1 MNNEKPK
8 PQFVI
13 DKSNSQKLS
22 EALRFFPSELRQ
34 VLLRI
39 PRDSQSKLIEI
50 RMRTNQPLELNF
62 GATDSFI
69 SSKGDLA
76 NKIEEALVINNDL
89 LRKTLNAFTTGSFYA
104 LEEELNQGY
113 LALPGGHR
121 VGITGQVFYNGESI
135 RIIRNISS
143 INFRIA
149 RSIIG
154 IARPLLPFLWKEGR
168 FLKTL
173 IIGAPATGKTTLLR
187 EIIREISTG
196 APSLGIPGIHVGLV
210 DERSEIAGS
219 YQGIPQLDVG
229 PRTDVL
235 DNCSKRDGVYL
246 LLRAMNPHL
255 IATDEVGR
263 EDDFRVIEDI
273 LNAGVSFLATAHARN
288 LTEAI
293 LRPGLKKVL
302 QEGAVERLVFV
313 TNRLG
318 IGTVESIK
326 SGING
331 PELLTNR
338 LTGVNGCPK

>member
-1 MNNEKPK
+1 MNQEELERQLFN
-8 PQFVI
+8 
-13 DKSNSQKLS
+13 DKSNSQKISEGLS
-22 EALRFFPSELRQ
+22 FFPTELRQ
-34 VLLRI
+34 VLKKI
-39 PRDSQSKLIEI
+39 PLDLQIKLIEI

-62 GATDSFI
+62 GGTDSFLTAKG
-69 SSKGDLA
+69 SLTQDSK
-76 NKIEEALVINNDL
+76 EALIINTDA

-121 VGITGQVFYNGESI
+121 VGITGQVIYNGEAI
-135 RIIRNISS
+135 RVIRNISS

-149 RSIIG
+149 RSIKG
-154 IARPLLPFLWKEGR
+154 IARPLLPFLWKGGR

-187 EIIREISTG
+187 EVIREISTG
-196 APSLGIPGIHVGLV
+196 VPSLGIPGIHVGLV

-235 DNCSKRDGVYL
+235 DGSSKRDGVYL

-273 LNAGVSFLATAHARN
+273 INAGISFLATAHARN

-293 LRPGLKKVL
+293 LRPGLKRVL
-302 QEGAVERLVFV
+302 QEGAVERLVTV
-313 TNRLG
+313 SNRLG
-318 IGTVESIK
+318 IGTVESVK
-326 SGING
+326 SGVSG
-331 PELLTNR
+331 PELLTNG
-338 LTGVNGCPK
+338 LTGAN

>member
-1 MNNEKPK
+1 MNNQTQLQNEKL
-8 PQFVI
+8 
-13 DKSNSQKLS
+13 KSEKSS
-22 EALRFFPSELRQ
+22 EAIRFFPSELRQ
-34 VLLRI
+34 VLLKI
-39 PRDSQSKLIEI
+39 PVDLQAKLIEVRVRI
-50 RMRTNQPLELNF
+50 NQPLELNF
-62 GATDSFI
+62 GMSDSLI
-69 SSKGDLA
+69 TAKGDMTDDP
-76 NKIEEALVINNDL
+76 KTALIIDAEL

-121 VGITGQVFYNGESI
+121 VGITGQVFYNGGSI
-135 RIIRNISS
+135 RVIRNISS

-149 RSIIG
+149 HSITG
-154 IARPLLPFLWKEGR
+154 IARPIIPFLWREGR

-187 EIIREISTG
+187 EVIREISSG
-196 APSLGIPGIHVGLV
+196 IPALGIPGIHVGVV

-235 DNCSKRDGVYL
+235 DGCSKRDGVYL
-246 LLRAMNPHL
+246 LLRSMNPDL

-263 EDDFRVIEDI
+263 EEDFRVIEDI
-273 LNAGVSFLATAHARN
+273 INAGVSFIATAHARN

-302 QEGAVERLVFV
+302 QEGAVERLIMVS
-313 TNRLG
+313 NRLG

-326 SGING
+326 SGVSG
-331 PELLTNR
+331 PELLTNG
-338 LTGVNGCPK
+338 LTGG

>member
-1 MNNEKPK
+1 MNQEKIE
-8 PQFVI
+8 PQLLN
-13 DKSNSQKLS
+13 DQSNSLKLS
-22 EALRFFPSELRQ
+22 EALSFFPTELRQ
-34 VLLRI
+34 VFLKI
-39 PRDSQSKLIEI
+39 PQDWQLKLIEI
-50 RMRTNQPLELNF
+50 RMRINQPLELNC

-69 SSKGDLA
+69 TSKGNLTQDF
-76 NKIEEALVINNDL
+76 KEAMLINADAF
-89 LRKTLNAFTTGSFYA
+89 RKTLNAFTTGSFYA
-104 LEEELNQGY
+104 LEEEINQGY

-121 VGITGQVFYNGESI
+121 VGITGQVFYNGERI
-135 RIIRNISS
+135 RVIRNISS

-149 RSIIG
+149 RAIKG
-154 IARPLLPFLWKEGR
+154 IARPLLPFLWKGGR

-196 APSLGIPGIHVGLV
+196 VPSLRIPGIHVGLV

-235 DNCSKRDGVYL
+235 DGCSKRDGVYL

-263 EDDFRVIEDI
+263 EEDFRVIEDI
-273 LNAGVSFLATAHARN
+273 INAGISFLATAHARN

-293 LRPGLKKVL
+293 LRPGLKRVL
-302 QEGAVERLVFV
+302 QEGAVERLVTV
-313 TNRLG
+313 SNRLG
-318 IGTVESIK
+318 IGTVESVR
-326 SGING
+326 SGVSG
-331 PELLTNR
+331 PELLTNGS
-338 LTGVNGCPK
+338 TGVN